1 MRVRWGWCRAL
12 FQVCAHGSS
21 THHHSS
27 AGHAKACLPQ
37 RSACRCLVL
46 GALPV
51 PLPVVGVVEMCGLS
65 AWERSVSFAVERNYV
80 IFRSAALPSAQPVC
94 RLGVPERLAQGCVP
108 VCLSLH
114 AQCSSHLVVRCA
126 IRCHQQAPCLRTA
139 CCQRRVEC
147 WARVGTGAQQP
158 LRPCCVGC
166 GADSMCIFV
175 GGGGWLWE
183 RDL

>member
-80 IFRSAALPSAQPVC
+80 IFSDQQPYLARSLCAAWA
-94 RLGVPERLAQGCVP
+94 
-108 VCLSLH
+108 CLSGWPGDACLFVCH
-114 AQCSSHLVVRCA
+114 CMLSVVATLWCVVPYVAISKHRACALLAVSDALNVGRGLALVPSSPCA
-126 IRCHQQAPCLRTA
+126 LAA
-139 CCQRRVEC
+139 
-147 WARVGTGAQQP
+147 
-158 LRPCCVGC
+158 
-166 GADSMCIFV
+166 
-175 GGGGWLWE
+175 
-183 RDL
+183 